1 MGQSRTPELK
11 EIARHERGDASTA
24 WWRAAAILG
33 IAFVAA
39 LTFADIIWLLI
50 QPLTLIVVAI
60 VIAQALSPLV
70 SMVERALPHALAV
83 ISVYL
88 GLVLLTGLIGWFVVP
103 LLVGEG
109 QAIVEDT
116 PAVVE
121 QARNWLTT
129 MIPSDGT
136 ASNQILNWAET
147 GAERFSNQLLTLPMT
162 VFSSAIDFV
171 VVIFLS
177 AYWLIFTPALRRF
190 TLSLFPEEK
199 RLWVDSVMDEMGATM
214 GGYVR
219 GTLIDGVIIG
229 VLTYIGLMI
238 IGVQYVLLLAI
249 LSGLGELI
257 PVVGPIL
264 AAVPA
269 IFVGFIESPQQAG
282 IVLLFFLVLQQT
294 ESNLLVPLIMR
305 NQADIPPLLS
315 LIAVVTGAALGGF
328 LTAILAIPI
337 FGALRILIVRVVAP
351 AERDWTGVDDAPNEV
366 GTEEEQAPDEILEEV
381 EEEKESE

>member
-1 MGQSRTPELK
+1 MGQPRTPELN
-11 EIARHERGDASTA
+11 EIARHEGQDASAA

-33 IAFVAA
+33 IAIIVA
-39 LTFADIIWLLI
+39 LTVADVFWLLV

-70 SMVERALPHALAV
+70 SMVEKALPHALAV

-88 GLVLLTGLIGWFVVP
+88 GLVLLTGLIGWFLVP

-219 GTLIDGVIIG
+219 GTLLDGVIIG

-238 IGVQYVLLLAI
+238 IGVQYVLLLAV

-282 IVLLFFLVLQQT
+282 IVLLFFLVLQQA
-294 ESNLLVPLIMR
+294 ESNLVVPLIMR

-315 LIAVVTGAALGGF
+315 LVAIVTGAALGGF
-328 LTAILAIPI
+328 LAAILAIPI

>member
-11 EIARHERGDASTA
+11 EIARHEGGDASTA
-24 WWRAAAILG
+24 WWRAATILG
-33 IAFVAA
+33 IALVAA
-39 LTFADIIWLLI
+39 LTVADVFWLLV
-50 QPLTLIVVAI
+50 QPLTLVLVAI
-60 VIAQALSPLV
+60 VVAQALSPIV
-70 SMVERALPHALAV
+70 SVVDKALPHALAV

-88 GLVLLTGLIGWFVVP
+88 GLVLLMGLIGWFLVP
-103 LLVGEG
+103 LLVAEG
-109 QAIVEDT
+109 QAIVQET
-116 PAVVE
+116 PAVMDR
-121 QARNWLTT
+121 ARNWLNRT
-129 MIPSDGT
+129 IPQDGG
-136 ASNQILNWAET
+136 ASSQILSWVET
-147 GAERFSNQLLTLPMT
+147 GADRFSNQLLSLPMT
-162 VFSSAIDFV
+162 IFNSAIDFV
-171 VVIFLS
+171 IVIFLS

-199 RLWVDSVMDEMGATM
+199 RLWVDSVLDEMGATM
-214 GGYVR
+214 GGFVR

-229 VLTYIGLMI
+229 VLSYIGLTI

-249 LSGLGELI
+249 ISGLGELI
-257 PVVGPIL
+257 PIVGPIL
-264 AAVPA
+264 ATVPA
-269 IFVGFIESPQQAG
+269 VLVGFLDSPQQAI
-282 IVLLFFLVLQQT
+282 IVLVFYLALQQL

-315 LIAVVTGAALGGF
+315 LIAVVTGTALGGI
-328 LTAILAIPI
+328 LAAILAIPI